1 VRRRR
6 LAAGRNAIWRPVA
19 GGVTAPRGY
28 QASGVAAGIKKEGP
42 DLAVVFSTLPAL
54 GAALFTRNRV
64 LAAPVVVSRKHLRRS
79 RGRIRAVLVNSG
91 CANACTGARGL
102 RNAVASARA
111 LASRLGIDPY
121 SVLVCSTGVIG
132 AQLPISRLV
141 RAVPRAVTELSPAG
155 GSSASRAILT
165 TDTRAKAAAF
175 EAEIAGRRIRIGGM
189 VKGSGMIHPQM
200 ATMLAVIT
208 TDAALARP
216 ALEGAFRRVVE
227 RTFNCLTVDGDT
239 STNDTVVVLANGASG
254 LQVDASVFEAGLELV
269 CAELARSVARDGE
282 GATKF
287 LEIVVRGAPSFEE
300 ARTVAKAIAHSPLV
314 KTAFYGEELNWGRI
328 LCAAGYSG
336 VRFDPDRITLDVCGV
351 PVFRRGAPVA
361 RTRARAQ
368 AALRKRDLEVGLDL
382 ARGPASA
389 RVWTCDLSHGYV
401 DINGSYIS

>member
-1 VRRRR
+1 MKPRS
-6 LAAGRNAIWRPVA
+6 ATWRPVA
-19 GGVTAPRGY
+19 GGVTAARGY

-64 LAAPVVVSRKHLRRS
+64 VAAPVIVSRKHLRRS

-91 CANACTGARGL
+91 CANACTGARGV
-102 RNAVASARA
+102 RNSVASARA

-132 AQLPISRLV
+132 AQLPIARLV
-141 RAVPRAVTELSPAG
+141 RAVPRAISELSPAG
-155 GSSASRAILT
+155 GASASRAILT
-165 TDTRAKAAAF
+165 TDTRAKSAAF
-175 EAEIAGRRIRIGGM
+175 EAEIAGRTVRIGGM

-208 TDAALARP
+208 TDAALARA
-216 ALEGAFRRVVE
+216 ALEAALRRVVE
-227 RTFNCLTVDGDT
+227 RTFNCLTIDGDT

-254 LQVDASVFEAGLELV
+254 LQVGAGASVFEAGLELV
-269 CAELARSVARDGE
+269 CAQLARSVARDGE

-336 VRFDPDRITLDVCGV
+336 VSFDPDRITLDVCGV
-351 PVFRRGAPVA
+351 PVFRRGAAVT
-361 RTRARAQ
+361 RTRARAE
-368 AALRKRDLEVGLDL
+368 AALRKRDLEVRLDL